1 MEIHAGG
8 KVWDV
13 ETRAAS
19 PLAGE
24 GEEFWGV
31 TFRDRDDRDG
41 EVAIGWVP
49 QSRGG
54 RLTMYAARKLFELAG
69 ERLWRDPRTGV
80 IHRVVLEDGPD
91 DLPDAPLVVRFVTA
105 AGSGATRYD
114 LMVPVGLADDESLGR
129 LLDRALR
136 RGPGRLGTD

>member
-8 KVWDV
+8 KIWDV
-13 ETRAAS
+13 EMRAAR
-19 PLAGE
+19 PIGGD
-24 GEEFWGV
+24 GEEFLGV
-31 TFRDRDDRDG
+31 TFRDRSDRDG

-49 QSRGG
+49 RAG
-54 RLTMYAARKLFELAG
+54 RLSNYAMHRLFELAG

-80 IHRVVLEDGPD
+80 IHRVMLEDGPD
-91 DLPDAPLVVRFVTA
+91 DLPEAPLVVRFMTA
-105 AGSGATRYD
+105 AGSGVTRYD
-114 LMVPVGLADDESLGR
+114 LAVPLGVADDQALGR

>member
-13 ETRAAS
+13 EMRAAI
-19 PLAGE
+19 PIGGD
-24 GEEFWGV
+24 GEEFLGV
-31 TFRDRDDRDG
+31 TFRERGDREG

-49 QSRGG
+49 RAG
-54 RLTMYAARKLFELAG
+54 RLTTYDARRLFELAG

-80 IHRVVLEDGPD
+80 IHRVMLEDGPD
-91 DLPDAPLVVRFVTA
+91 ALPNAPLVVRFITA
-105 AGSGATRYD
+105 AGSGLTRYD
-114 LMVPVGLADDESLGR
+114 LTVPLGMADDQELGR